1 MQERS
6 GSSSS
11 FLSSSFEGYSKPT
24 TGALGERVNAMR
36 QAFQVDLSLFL
47 SLVLLFRFYSSG
59 LYVVMY
65 YVFYCPIQAFI
76 DVFKIHKNLVLNPF
90 V

>member
-6 GSSSS
+6 GSS

-47 SLVLLFRFYSSG
+47 SLVLLFRIYSSG
-59 LYVVMY
+59 VSVVMY
-65 YVFYCPIQAFI
+65 YSMSFI
-76 DVFKIHKNLVLNPF
+76 VSFKRS
-90 V
+90 